1 MASKYELDL
10 QEVISGVQDLSL
22 SFTVLSWNINGLKNA
37 NARRLM
43 IDSVVSS
50 IDPDV
55 MLLQETKNSII
66 GPNKIRSLDT
76 YNSVHAG
83 DKEEAQVFFK
93 KNGIFE
99 IVSQSPVN
107 KKLDNILAEMFPKDE
122 TPQLRGGSVPAK
134 VLRDRICVVH
144 LRHKRT
150 NRDMIFISYHN
161 IRKGGGEGAVKKKA
175 SEFCQIVA
183 KLHESSKFCVIA
195 GVDINCCNFVS
206 TDVTVPSYEPTPRRK
221 TTSKVDYFIL
231 KNPPGLPVD
240 CVVKAFDLFPENKE
254 APFYN
259 KLQSLLLL
267 HSKEEY
273 DKATDHDPLTL
284 SY

>member
-1 MASKYELDL
+1 MASKYEIDL
-10 QEVISGVQDLSL
+10 QKTTSAFQDLRL

-55 MLLQETKNSII
+55 MLLQETKKSIVD
-66 GPNKIRSLDT
+66 PNKISWLDT

-83 DKEEAQVFFK
+83 NKEEAQVFFK

-99 IVSQSPVN
+99 IASKSPVN
-107 KKLDNILAEMFPKDE
+107 LKLDNILEEMFPKDK
-122 TPQLRGGSVPAK
+122 TLQVRGGS
-134 VLRDRICVVH
+134 VLRDRICVVL
-144 LRHKRT
+144 LRHKLT
-150 NRDMIFISYHN
+150 NREIIFISYHN
-161 IRKGGGEGAVKKKA
+161 IRKGGGKGAVKKKA

-183 KLHESSKFCVIA
+183 KLHKACKVCVIA
-195 GVDINCCNFVS
+195 GVDFNCCDFDS
-206 TDVTVPSYEPTPRRK
+206 TDVIVPSYKVTPRRK
-221 TTSKVDYFIL
+221 TKSKVDYFIIL
-231 KNPPGLPVD
+231 KNPPVD
-240 CVVKAFDLFPENKE
+240 CGVEAFDLFPENKE

-259 KLQSLLLL
+259 KSQRLLLL

-273 DKATDHDPLTL
+273 DKAVDHDPLTL

>member
-10 QEVISGVQDLSL
+10 QKVTSGFQDLSL

-66 GPNKIRSLDT
+66 DPNKISSLDT

-83 DKEEAQVFFK
+83 NKEQAQVFFK

-99 IVSQSPVN
+99 KVSHSPVN
-107 KKLDNILAEMFPKDE
+107 LDNILGEMFPEDE
-122 TPQLRGGSVPAK
+122 TPQLRGGSVQAK

-144 LRHKRT
+144 LRHKLTKRE
-150 NRDMIFISYHN
+150 MIFISYHN

-183 KLHESSKFCVIA
+183 KLHESSTLCVIA
-195 GVDINCCNFVS
+195 GVDINCCNFDS
-206 TDVTVPSYEPTPRRK
+206 TDVTIPSYEATPRRK

-231 KNPPGLPVD
+231 KNPPVN
-240 CVVKAFDLFPENKE
+240 CVVEAFDLFPENNE

-273 DKATDHDPLTL
+273 DKATDHDPLKL
-284 SY
+284 SF

>member
-10 QEVISGVQDLSL
+10 QKATSAFQDLSL

-43 IDSVVSS
+43 IGSVVSS

-55 MLLQETKNSII
+55 MLLQETKNSIVD
-66 GPNKIRSLDT
+66 PNKISCLDT

-83 DKEEAQVFFK
+83 NKEEAQVFFK

-99 IVSQSPVN
+99 IVSESPVN
-107 KKLDNILAEMFPKDE
+107 LDNILEEMFPKDE
-122 TPQLRGGSVPAK
+122 TPQLRGGSVQAK

-144 LRHKRT
+144 LRHKLTKRE
-150 NRDMIFISYHN
+150 MIFISYHN

-183 KLHESSKFCVIA
+183 RLHESSKFCVIA
-195 GVDINCCNFVS
+195 GVDFNCCNFDS
-206 TDVTVPSYEPTPRRK
+206 TDVTVPSYEATPRRK
-221 TTSKVDYFIL
+221 TTPKVDYFIL
-231 KNPPGLPVD
+231 KNAPVD
-240 CVVKAFDLFPENKE
+240 CGVKAFDLFPENKE
-254 APFYN
+254 APFYD
-259 KLQSLLLL
+259 KLQSLLLVYT
-267 HSKEEY
+267 KEEY